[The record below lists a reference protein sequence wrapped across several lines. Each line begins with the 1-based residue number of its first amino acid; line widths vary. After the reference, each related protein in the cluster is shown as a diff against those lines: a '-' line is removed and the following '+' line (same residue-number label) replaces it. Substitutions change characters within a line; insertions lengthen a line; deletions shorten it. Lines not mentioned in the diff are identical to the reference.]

1 MDVFEN
7 RGCWGVSWRVTLYPR
22 AAPTFLSSSKSAGT
36 IDLLCPYSHLLHV
49 CGWSGFPSGYYL
61 STASPLT
68 VRYIELLPS
77 LCVICPYCDPSRTS
91 IDVIFSCDWACGFSR
106 IVFVS
111 FTLQQRAPSS
121 PALESQHRWLYDFIR
136 LHLDSPIWRKQMI
149 MCLEGLWAG
158 DVRMSLKWTAHLTVS
173 IKD

>member
-49 CGWSGFPSGYYL
+49 CGWSGIPSGYYR

-68 VRYIELLPS
+68 VHFVELLPS
-77 LCVICPYCDPSRTS
+77 WCVICPYCDPSRTS
-91 IDVIFSCDWACGFSR
+91 IDVIFS
-106 IVFVS
+106 V
-111 FTLQQRAPSS
+111 TE
-121 PALESQHRWLYDFIR
+121 PADLVEWS
-136 LHLDSPIWRKQMI
+136 
-149 MCLEGLWAG
+149 LWALPFSKELPLPQHW
-158 DVRMSLKWTAHLTVS
+158 SLS
-173 IKD
+173 IAGYMTSSDYILILPFGESRW